1 VYESP
6 AAKLPSEMDG
16 RNTCTRVHAPSHL
29 EIYRDMYWVPP
40 CGAQQLRNAH
50 FTRCPPLA
58 RCSSSSSHAH
68 ARIHTHTHT
77 RIYIYIYICAC
88 MRVRACERASE
99 REKRDDCMLTRVVVS
114 HTNHAHTHILCV
126 RVCVCVCVCISVCR
140 QARRQAETRTHN
152 VLLGSWL
159 LWALEWRA
167 AYINIGQCTHH
178 THTAAA
184 HTATHDAR
192 IYLSARAHTTHT
204 EYAHTHTHTR
214 THSICVCARVCV
226 LHVYILYIHRNIYMY
241 NIHIPSR
248 SPGPRTHACACGA
261 WIWAPS
267 A

>member
-1 VYESP
+1 
-6 AAKLPSEMDG
+6 MDG

-77 RIYIYIYICAC
+77 HTHAYIFIYIYAC

-178 THTAAA
+178 THTAV
-184 HTATHDAR
+184 
-192 IYLSARAHTTHT
+192 AHTTHDAQYART
-204 EYAHTHTHTR
+204 EYICVCLFVCIYIYKRSVKEQAHTHTR
-214 THSICVCARVCV
+214 MCVDVRG
-226 LHVYILYIHRNIYMY
+226 
-241 NIHIPSR
+241 S
-248 SPGPRTHACACGA
+248 
-261 WIWAPS
+261 APS